1 MNFYDKINSQKI
13 VIGMVHTLASPGAP
27 KYNGSVQDIV
37 DKAVKEAKIYEEAGL
52 DAIIIENMHD
62 VPYLM
67 RNVGAEV
74 VSTLTAVAI
83 KIKAEVSLPI
93 GIQVLAGANKQAL
106 AIALAADLD
115 FIRAEGFI
123 FSHIADEGLMN
134 SDAAELMRYR
144 RAIEAS
150 KIKVLCD
157 IKKKHSSHA
166 LTSDVDIVEFAH
178 TADFFLADGLIVTGS
193 STAQAA
199 NIKEVISVKNASK
212 KPVLIG
218 SGLTAENIK
227 EYWSAADGFIIGS
240 YFKQNG
246 YWENEIDPNRV
257 EKFMQE
263 IKILRSN
270 Y

>member
-1 MNFYDKINSQKI
+1 MNFYDKINSQKT

-74 VSTLTAVAI
+74 ISTLTAVAI